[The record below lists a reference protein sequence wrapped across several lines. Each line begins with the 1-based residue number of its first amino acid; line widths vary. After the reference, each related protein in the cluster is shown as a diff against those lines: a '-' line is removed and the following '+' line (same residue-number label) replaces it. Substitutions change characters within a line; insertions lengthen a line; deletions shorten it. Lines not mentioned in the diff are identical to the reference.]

1 MYFETNGTDE
11 IQVPH
16 DHLERNYMRLH
27 IFDETDKGLNLSR
40 TFLGHL
46 HVISCQKEVFF
57 ETFEMFKQV
66 LLPNRWS
73 IGDILC

>member
-46 HVISCQKEVFF
+46 HVIS
-57 ETFEMFKQV
+57 
-66 LLPNRWS
+66 
-73 IGDILC
+73 